1 MTVDL
6 HFRKSGNGQPLIIL
20 HGLFGSSDNWQ
31 TIGKKL
37 AENFTVYLVDLRN
50 HGHSPHSAEFSY
62 RLMCDD
68 LHQLIVNENLTDIIL
83 CGHSMGAKVA
93 MMYTQQFPER
103 ISKLIVVDMG
113 IKKYP
118 PHHQIIFDA
127 LFAVDTEKI
136 SSRKEAEDILK
147 NKIDDNGVLQ
157 FLLKNL
163 YWKENGKLE
172 WRMNVKVIH
181 DKIDEIL
188 LAIPDKVIK
197 NETLFIRGEKSNY
210 ILESDWS
217 EIKKLFPFSR
227 LETVKG
233 SGHWVHAEAP
243 VEFYH
248 LLGNFIKS

>member
-1 MTVDL
+1 MTIDL

-37 AENFTVYLVDLRN
+37 SEKFTVYLVDLRN
-50 HGHSPHSAEFSY
+50 HGHSPHTDEFSY
-62 RLMCDD
+62 GSMCND

-103 ISKLIVVDMG
+103 ISKLVVVDMG

-118 PHHQIIFDA
+118 PHHQLIFDA
-127 LFAVDTEKI
+127 IFAVDTETI
-136 SSRKEAEDILK
+136 NSRKEAEEILK
-147 NKIDDNGVLQ
+147 TRIDDHGVLQ

-163 YWKENGKLE
+163 YWKENGKLA

-188 LAIPDKVIK
+188 TAIPDVVVK

-210 ILESDWS
+210 IPESDWND
-217 EIKKLFPFSR
+217 IKKLFPFST

-233 SGHWVHAEAP
+233 SGHWVHAESP
-243 VEFYH
+243 IEFYRI
-248 LLGNFIKS
+248 LDDFIMR